1 MLKRQRTGSVL
12 CTSCGS
18 LVAVNDATCYHC
30 GRRNPGLWGWAPALR
45 SLGHDVGFMP
55 LIVGACGA
63 IYLLSYVLTMAAFGG
78 SFGGLLSPSSRVLEF
93 LGSSGAVPVFV
104 YGRWLT
110 LLSAGWLHGNI
121 LHIVFNM
128 MWVRQLVPAT
138 AELYGPGRT
147 VIIYTV
153 SSVSGFLLSSVIGYL
168 APGLPFVGAPYTVG
182 ASAAIFGLLG
192 AVVYYGRRSGSRAA
206 SSQAWSYA
214 VTAGAMGFL
223 MSGVDNAAHIGGF
236 AGGYL
241 AGRVLDPLTHERIDH
256 IVIAGV
262 CLLASVGAIVPRI
275 IAIMIAVLR

>member
-1 MLKRQRTGSVL
+1 MLKRQRTGTVL
-12 CTSCGS
+12 CTSCGV
-18 LVAVNDATCYHC
+18 LVGVNEATCYNC
-30 GRRNPGLWGWAPALR
+30 GRRNPGLWGWAPAVR
-45 SLGHDVGFMP
+45 SLGHDIGFMP
-55 LIVGACGA
+55 FIVGACGA
-63 IYLLSYVLTMAAFGG
+63 IYVFSLAISGG
-78 SFGGLLSPSSRVLEF
+78 SFGGLLSPAGRVLNF
-93 LGSSGAVPVFV
+93 LGNSGAVPVFV
-104 YGRWLT
+104 QGRWLT
-110 LLSAGWLHGNI
+110 LLSAGWLHGSI

-153 SSVSGFLLSSVIGYL
+153 SSVAGFFLSSAIGFF
-168 APGLPFVGAPYTVG
+168 APWMPFLGASYTVG

-241 AGRVLDPLTHERIDH
+241 AGKVLDPLTPERVDH
-256 IVIAGV
+256 IFIAIV
-262 CLLASVGAIVPRI
+262 CLLASMLSIVPQI
-275 IAIMIAVLR
+275 VAAVIAVLS

>member
-12 CTSCGS
+12 CTSCGV
-18 LVAVNDATCYHC
+18 LVGVDDATCYSC

-45 SLGHDVGFMP
+45 ALGHDVGFTP
-55 LIVGACGA
+55 FIVGACGV
-63 IYLLSYVLTMAAFGG
+63 IYVLSLAISLPLTGG
-78 SFGGLLSPSSRVLEF
+78 SLGMMMSPASSLLNF
-93 LGSSGAVPVFV
+93 LGNSGAVPVWIQ
-104 YGRWLT
+104 GRWMT
-110 LLSAGWLHGNI
+110 LLSAGWLHGNV
-121 LHIVFNM
+121 LHILFNM

-153 SSVSGFLLSSVIGYL
+153 SSVSGFLLSSTIGYFL
-168 APGLPFVGAPYTVG
+168 PGLPFFGARYTVG

-214 VTAGAMGFL
+214 LTAGAMGFI
-223 MSGVDNAAHIGGF
+223 MPGIDNAAHLGGF

-241 AGRVLDPLTHERIDH
+241 AGRVLDPLRHERIDH
-256 IVIAGV
+256 VVIAFV
-262 CLLASVGAIVPRI
+262 CLLVSMVSIVPQIVAAI
-275 IAIMIAVLR
+275 IAVMA